1 MRNNSYK
8 LIESFSD
15 DIERFKEED
24 VGKKFLDA
32 NHHIFQSFEDLLF
45 IPQGDDEV

>member
-1 MRNNSYK
+1 MRNCSYM
-8 LIESFSD
+8 LIESFSE

-32 NHHIFQSFEDLLF
+32 NYNIFQPFEDLTF